1 MAFAS
6 SAILIALLLTQVP
19 RVEQLIARGPEDTA
33 DVVAALVLILALCG
47 ISLGLATLF
56 RQLAATA
63 MLIRRLVSQKVAV
76 PRSVA
81 LAASGLELDGRIDVV
96 AALVLI
102 LASCGISL
110 GLATLFRQLAATAM
124 LIRRLVSQKVAEP
137 RSVAFAASGLELDGK
152 IDVVADGRPFSFC
165 YWFLRPRICLSTAL
179 VDRLD
184 IDELRAVLLHERY
197 HLRQRDPLR
206 LVIARYFAAG
216 LYVVPVV
223 DELVGF
229 FTLQKE
235 IAADQAAVR
244 ANGVEALA
252 SALDKLLPDADDVS
266 LGLLVPV
273 SSLSVTE
280 ARIDQLVAGRQVSLA
295 LSPLSVALSGG
306 ALLAA
311 AVLVAIQGGAS
322 MAFEALPPLF
332 AVPGLLVG
340 PASLLFA
347 AAVDGGLHQLRPL
360 TQRTLA
366 RP

>member
-1 MAFAS
+1 MSAPRRPSSDLPILGGSGS
-6 SAILIALLLTQVP
+6 SAAAGASPSGAGARDNRAVRRPDLRRLRRPEKAEEKFLGPLEAEVMDRLWKRRSATVRDIVVELARTRELAYTTVMTIMVRLHEKGLLE
-19 RVEQLIARGPEDTA
+19 RVRDGKTYVYRPAFTRAEQRIARGPEDTA
-33 DVVAALVLILALCG
+33 
-47 ISLGLATLF
+47 
-56 RQLAATA
+56 
-63 MLIRRLVSQKVAV
+63 
-76 PRSVA
+76 
-81 LAASGLELDGRIDVV
+81 DVV

-152 IDVVADGRPFSFC
+152 IDVVADSRPFSFC

-197 HLRQRDPLR
+197 HLRQRAPLR

-306 ALLAA
+306 ALLPA
-311 AVLVAIQGGAS
+311 AVLVAIQ
-322 MAFEALPPLF
+322 
-332 AVPGLLVG
+332 V
-340 PASLLFA
+340 
-347 AAVDGGLHQLRPL
+347 
-360 TQRTLA
+360 
-366 RP
+366 